1 MKKRD
6 YILTLIVSF
15 AMMITIA
22 MSENAKGIFIPIFKS
37 TFDINDVSIGWA
49 LLLMS
54 FTYMIASYL
63 GGRIL
68 EHISRKK
75 LILIG
80 GTSIIIGTFLL
91 ATASNL
97 FVFYLSFIFTNTG
110 MAFVSISINTLVSI
124 MKVKS
129 SAVIMNLIH
138 FSYGMG
144 ATITHKGC
152 GLLLDRGLTYSHIY
166 FLLISLITIVL
177 ILVFFTKIPTEEKQE
192 EKKERL
198 DFTSREK
205 LVLGI
210 MAIGLGLYVSAEIQ
224 TGNWLVNYIKNTFQY
239 SENTASNYSS
249 IFFLTFSIGRFF
261 GGFVA
266 EKYGYLKSVLISM
279 CVATV
284 IFTAGLI
291 FGSIGLYL
299 ISVSGIFFSIVFP
312 VVVLS
317 IKEYFPTKLN
327 RASGIIFT
335 MASGTNMLMGLLLG
349 VMSKN
354 FGIEKAMYLI
364 PMFLVMSIALIF
376 VVYKKG
382 HSIISS
388 VNMNALKQSI
398 EQAEQGKVITK
409 SIDELLEMEN
419 D

>member
-1 MKKRD
+1 MKKKD
-6 YILTLIVSF
+6 YVLTLIVSF

-54 FTYMIASYL
+54 FTYMIASYC

-68 EHISRKK
+68 ERISRKT
-75 LILIG
+75 LIIIGGLFIIG
-80 GTSIIIGTFLL
+80 GTFML

-97 FVFYLSFIFTNTG
+97 LLFYTSFIFTNTG

-129 SAVIMNLIH
+129 SAVVMNLIH

-144 ATITHKGC
+144 ATVTHKGC
-152 GLLLDRGLTYSHIY
+152 GLLLSKGLSYSQIY
-166 FLLISLITIVL
+166 FVLISLITIVL
-177 ILVFFTKIPTEEKQE
+177 IVVFFTKIPTEEKRD
-192 EKKERL
+192 KIKERL
-198 DFTSREK
+198 NFTNREK

-266 EKYGYLKSVLISM
+266 EKYGYLKSVLLSM
-279 CVATV
+279 CIAM
-284 IFTAGLI
+284 ILFTAGLV
-291 FGSIGLYL
+291 FGDIGLYL
-299 ISVSGIFFSIVFP
+299 ISISGVFFSIVFP

-317 IKEYFPTKLN
+317 IKEYFPSKLN

-335 MASGTNMLMGLLLG
+335 IASGTNMLMGLLLG
-349 VMSKN
+349 VMSKT
-354 FGIEKAMYLI
+354 FGIERAMYLI
-364 PMFLVMSIALIF
+364 PVFLIMSISLIL
-376 VVYKKG
+376 VVYKRG
-382 HSIISS
+382 HSIISE
-388 VNMNALKQSI
+388 V
-398 EQAEQGKVITK
+398 
-409 SIDELLEMEN
+409 
-419 D
+419 